1 MQKRKT
7 ACPERLPKE
16 KANFDIAIISKFDNE
31 TQGIDWRVSAR
42 SELNHFIKRKE
53 FTRCL
58 DLLEKHGYSSDAAL
72 FVLAYLQGDRGV
84 A

>member
-1 MQKRKT
+1 MPTLKKRKT
-7 ACPERLPKE
+7 PYAEGLPK
-16 KANFDIAIISKFDNE
+16 KKKNFDTPIVSDSDN
-31 TQGIDWRVSAR
+31 

-58 DLLEKHGYSSDAAL
+58 DLLEKHGYSSEAAL
-72 FVLAYLQGDRGV
+72 IVLAYLQGGV